1 MFGLPK
7 KLNKVKSKTDR
18 YCRLR
23 VNYMIDINSI
33 FEFSRNHCLAICG
46 FLVPANLLATLQTL
60 ILVGLNRPRYQIQR
74 AIAIAITCAL
84 VMILHVYTWFAV
96 GVVMAPTYILLLLG
110 SVCLCLNMWA
120 LWHRESMM
128 RSLQALYLSAS
139 SLLGQMTTAK
149 R

>member
-7 KLNKVKSKTDR
+7 KLNKVKSKRDR
-18 YCRLR
+18 YCRLQ
-23 VNYMIDINSI
+23 VNCMIDINSI

-60 ILVGLNRPRYQIQR
+60 ILVGLNREQYQLQR

-128 RSLQALYLSAS
+128 RSLQALYS
-139 SLLGQMTTAK
+139 SSFFRKHHTE
-149 R
+149 